1 MWEIEIICNRRNKS
15 YISLLQEKLERTIKE
30 TNAVTAIVAD
40 SDRIYFSIGCD
51 KKMKAKLVANLKLS
65 LTDIICENMKFDFLS
80 KNLDFFYEDDAYNY
94 ALIKVCTYFDNE
106 LDRQI
111 VLNSLD
117 FKSKKLD
124 LNSFFYF
131 KLRRL
136 KDKWLELCSITNTNI
151 NVIKLKDNFVG
162 LLRFLISNIDSRCQ
176 SAILELRERCLI
188 YHDIKEDCDVV
199 MGIEVKDKIG
209 ILDKLLELNPNL
221 IKIYANNENDDVIH
235 LLKNIF
241 DDKVIFG

>member
-1 MWEIEIICNRRNKS
+1 M
-15 YISLLQEKLERTIKE
+15 
-30 TNAVTAIVAD
+30 
-40 SDRIYFSIGCD
+40 
-51 KKMKAKLVANLKLS
+51 
-65 LTDIICENMKFDFLS
+65 S